1 MQKYRTQ
8 LCGELRAQN
17 AGEEVTLAG
26 WVHRKRDHG
35 NLLFDTVS
43 KRFIQAVSG
52 SLVAG
57 SPTTWTPTQNNSIP
71 ITCNNGDLKV
81 NALDGTIY
89 CDGPNEE
96 IEIGPSHVYGAT
108 CENLLKLSAG
118 TKVWQDKHEIIAGNI
133 TRMVGVKALDGYE
146 TWIYDPTYNRF
157 YTDFADCIQGT
168 VARVY
173 PALCTHF
180 RNLHNQESM
189 SSITQGDFYIGN
201 AGRIY
206 FHADTNDVV
215 AWQNWLNNRYNNN
228 DPVIIAFPLENI
240 TQEQVSPQTMR
251 TQSGNNTVEIT
262 QASVPNLEIEATYT
276 EVV

>member
-1 MQKYRTQ
+1 MPAGCRIYALKITEYGTVIGNFIP
-8 LCGELRAQN
+8 CKN
-17 AGEEVTLAG
+17 ANSAG
-26 WVHRKRDHG
+26 
-35 NLLFDTVS
+35 LFDTVS

-52 SLVAG
+52 SLVG
-57 SPTTWTPTQNNSIP
+57 GNMTTWIPTQNNSIP

-81 NALDGTIY
+81 NTLDNIVY
-89 CDGPNEE
+89 ADGIQEE
-96 IEIGPSHVYGAT
+96 IEIGPSYISGGSCVD
-108 CENLLKLSAG
+108 LLKLSINAN
-118 TKVWQDKHEIIAGNI
+118 KQWQDKHELITGDI

-157 YTDFADCIQGT
+157 YVDFADCIQGT

-206 FHADTNDVV
+206 FHADTGDVV

-228 DPVIIAFPLENI
+228 DPVIVVFPLENI
-240 TQEQVSPQTMR
+240 TQEQVAPQTMR
-251 TQSGNNTVEIT
+251 TENGNNTAEIT
-262 QASVPNLEIEATYT
+262 QASVPNLELLATYT
-276 EVV
+276 ELL